1 MRKFLLL
8 FFFISFFQM
17 QGQVKKVIKHTND
30 AGDVT
35 SYELDCSQNF
45 PILAKGLRY
54 TITRHEFKDANPKNV
69 YRILMVMDGFY
80 TNVLNSEMSISAELS
95 DGTITTQKQTIEN
108 DGYFDG
114 ACTLKMDLI
123 KAPVKLSIKKIIL
136 HAGKEVVY
144 LIPENNAKMFTQNLN
159 AIFAA
164 K

>member
-1 MRKFLLL
+1 MRKTMLL
-8 FFFISFFQM
+8 FFVITFFQM
-17 QGQVKKVIKHTND
+17 QGQAKKVIKHIND

-35 SYELDCSQNF
+35 SYELDCSENF
-45 PILAKGLRY
+45 AVLAKGLKY
-54 TITRHEFKDANPKNV
+54 NITRYEFKEANPKNV

-80 TNVLNSEMSISAELS
+80 TNALNSEMSISAELS

-123 KAPVKLSIKKIIL
+123 QAPVKLTIKKIIL
-136 HAGKEVVY
+136 KAGKEVVY
-144 LIPENNAKMFTQNLN
+144 TIPENNAKIFNQNLN
-159 AIFAA
+159 AIFLA